1 MERQDVGKTEKKI
14 RKEEVSMFTYNND
27 ITATNCEPGVTRK
40 ILSYSEELMMCEIT
54 FEKGAKG
61 NFHSHKHLQI
71 TYIAKG
77 SFEFTIDG
85 VTKIV
90 NQGDSVYMPS
100 NAVHGVTALEDG
112 ILVDVF
118 NPMREDFLK

>member
-1 MERQDVGKTEKKI
+1 
-14 RKEEVSMFTYNND
+14 MFTYNND
-27 ITATNCEPGVTRK
+27 VTATNCEPGVTRK

-61 NFHSHKHLQI
+61 NFHSHQHLQI

-85 VTKIV
+85 ETKIV
-90 NQGDSVYMPS
+90 KQGDSVYMPS
-100 NAVHGVTALEDG
+100 NAVHGVTALEEG

>member
-1 MERQDVGKTEKKI
+1 
-14 RKEEVSMFTYNND
+14 MFTYNND
-27 ITATNCEPGVTRK
+27 VTATNCEPGVTRK
-40 ILSYSEELMMCEIT
+40 ILSYSEEMMMCEIT

-61 NFHSHKHLQI
+61 NFHSHQHLQI

-85 VTKIV
+85 ETKIV
-90 NQGDSVYMPS
+90 KQGDSVYMPS
-100 NAVHGVTALEDG
+100 NAAHGVTALEDG

>member
-1 MERQDVGKTEKKI
+1 
-14 RKEEVSMFTYNND
+14 MFTFNKD
-27 ITATNCEPGVTRK
+27 IVATDCEPGVTRK
-40 ILSYSEELMMCEIT
+40 ILSYSDELMMCEIT

-61 NFHSHKHLQI
+61 YFHSHKHLQI

-85 VTKIV
+85 ETKV
-90 NQGDSVYMPS
+90 VKQGDSVYMPS
-100 NAVHGVTALEDG
+100 DAVHGVTALEEG

>member
-1 MERQDVGKTEKKI
+1 
-14 RKEEVSMFTYNND
+14 MFTFNND
-27 ITATNCEPGVTRK
+27 IIATDCEPGVRRK
-40 ILSYSEELMMCEIT
+40 ILSYSDQLMMCEIS

-61 NFHSHKHLQI
+61 NFHRHEHLQI

-85 VTKIV
+85 ETKV
-90 NQGDSVYMPS
+90 VKQGDSVYMPS
-100 NAVHGVTALEDG
+100 GAEHGVTCLEEG

-118 NPMREDFLK
+118 NPMRQDFL

>member
-1 MERQDVGKTEKKI
+1 
-14 RKEEVSMFTYNND
+14 MFTFNND
-27 ITATNCEPGVTRK
+27 IVATNCEPGVTRK
-40 ILSYSEELMMCEIT
+40 ILSYSNDLMMCEIS

-85 VTKIV
+85 ETKV
-90 NQGDSVYMPS
+90 VKQGDSVYMPS
-100 NAVHGVTALEDG
+100 DAVHGVTALEEG